1 MSAIILVTTD
11 VLHQHSTLRLGV
23 DQALRRFS
31 LRQVGIAVL
40 AADDEAAE
48 QARAALGDLP
58 HLGIWVPA
66 DAREALPR
74 PRLLLRCLR
83 ETGAEGPRSW
93 LIAAESSL
101 AATAGQAGLAGCV
114 LVHGAVPPPEDL
126 GLVVASADDL
136 ADAPRVMI
144 PKGGGCW
151 H

>member
-1 MSAIILVTTD
+1 MAAIALVTTA
-11 VLHQHSTLRLGV
+11 VLHDLGRLRPGV
-23 DQALRRFS
+23 AAALERFR
-31 LRQVGIAVL
+31 LREVGVAVL
-40 AADDEAAE
+40 AGDAAE
-48 QARAALGDLP
+48 ATAAETALGDLP
-58 HLGIWVPA
+58 RLGIWVPA
-66 DAREALPR
+66 DAKEALPR

-93 LIAAESSL
+93 LIAAEPSL

-114 LVHGAVPPPEDL
+114 LVHGAVPPADDH
-126 GLVVASADDL
+126 GLVMATAADL